1 MNTEK
6 DQSKD
11 IKHDDH
17 KPDPKLII
25 VSIDGREV
33 KIKPGDYVVSNLK
46 SILGVS
52 PDYVLDQ
59 VRGGQLIP
67 LNDGD
72 TIKVHN
78 HEEFISHVRCG
89 TSS

>member
-1 MNTEK
+1 
-6 DQSKD
+6 
-11 IKHDDH
+11 
-17 KPDPKLII
+17 
-25 VSIDGREV
+25 
-33 KIKPGDYVVSNLK
+33 
-46 SILGVS
+46 VS

-59 VRGGQLIP
+59 VKSGQLIP